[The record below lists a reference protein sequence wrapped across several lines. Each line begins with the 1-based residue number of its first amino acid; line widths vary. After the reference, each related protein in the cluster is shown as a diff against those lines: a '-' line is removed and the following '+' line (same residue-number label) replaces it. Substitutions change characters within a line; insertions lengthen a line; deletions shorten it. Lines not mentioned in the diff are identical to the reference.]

1 VNWPNKFRLHTV
13 REDVLS
19 PEPRNVLVQAL
30 DVRHA
35 AAKNDHFGIKN
46 VDHMSEAARQPVLVS
61 AKTRFS
67 RRIIGF
73 R

>member
-1 VNWPNKFRLHTV
+1 M
-13 REDVLS
+13 
-19 PEPRNVLVQAL
+19 LVQAL

-46 VDHMSEAARQPVLVS
+46 VDHMSEAPRQPVLVS